1 MEAYKLGTIVNYT
14 HLKERLAPS
23 LVFGLTTYVTVRT
36 ATHYGYTF
44 ESWAESL
51 ALALVIGLVGGIAV
65 TILKIMS
72 SK

>member
-1 MEAYKLGTIVNYT
+1 MNYT
-14 HLKERLAPS
+14 HLKERLANS

-51 ALALVIGLVGGIAV
+51 ALALVIGLVGGIAITIV
-65 TILKIMS
+65 TFIR